1 METIDLF
8 QRFSVALAIGML
20 IGLER
25 GWQERGERE
34 GERTAGLRTYTLSA
48 LLGAVW
54 AALAVGR
61 GEAGILAISLAF
73 SVYALIFAAMRYR
86 EMRHDQTYGITSI
99 VAAMLAFALGA
110 YAVAGDMQLAAAAGV
125 VTMALLSLK
134 STLHGFIQRITWTE
148 LRSGLLLL
156 AMTFILL
163 PLLPNRTIDPWG
175 LINPFETWLLTIMI
189 AAISFAGYVA
199 IKAFGS
205 HHGIVFS
212 GIAGGLASS
221 TAVTVTM
228 AQMARQHPEQRPA
241 LVAGALLA
249 GATMVARI
257 LAVVGVIN
265 WAVFLKLSIPFALA
279 GTTLLG
285 IAAYLLYRQIEDKGE
300 AGELSLKNPFD
311 LAVVLKFG
319 ALLLVVTAAAN
330 LVTTFAGSSGAYI
343 LAAASSVADVDAIS
357 LSMARLASGPLGE
370 TVAATAIA
378 IAAAGNT
385 LSKSALGWM
394 TGGAEFGWRMFAA
407 AAAAIV
413 AGGAGLLLA
422 PIIV

>member
-1 METIDLF
+1 MDTIDLF
-8 QRFSVALAIGML
+8 QRFSVALAIGIL

-25 GWQERGERE
+25 GWQERDERE
-34 GERTAGLRTYTLSA
+34 GERTAGLRTFTLTA

-54 AALAVGR
+54 AALATGR
-61 GEAGILAISLAF
+61 GDAGIIAIGLAF
-73 SVYALIFAAMRYR
+73 VVFSLIFAALRYR
-86 EMRHDQTYGITSI
+86 EMRHDQSFGITTI

-110 YAVAGDMQLAAAAGV
+110 YAVAGDTHVAAASGV
-125 VTMALLSLK
+125 ATAAFLSLK
-134 STLHGFIQRITWTE
+134 GVLHQFVRNITWTE

-163 PLLPNRTIDPWG
+163 PLLPNRTVDPWG
-175 LINPFETWLLTIMI
+175 LINPFETWLLTVMI

-228 AQMARQHPEQRPA
+228 AQMAREHAEQRPA
-241 LVAGALLA
+241 LVAGALFA

-265 WAVFLKLSIPFALA
+265 WAVFLKLLIPFGLA
-279 GTTLLG
+279 GATLLG
-285 IAAYLLYRQIEDKGE
+285 IAAYLLYRHIEENGE
-300 AGELSLKNPFD
+300 AGELRLKNPFD
-311 LAVVLKFG
+311 LSVVLKFG
-319 ALLLVVTAAAN
+319 ALLLVVTAAAK
-330 LVTTFAGSSGAYI
+330 LVTAYAGSSGAYI
-343 LAAASSVADVDAIS
+343 LAAASSIADVDAIS

-385 LSKSALGWM
+385 LSKSAIGWM

-407 AAAAIV
+407 AGAAIV
-413 AGGAGLLLA
+413 AGGIGLLLA
-422 PIIV
+422 PFIV